1 MNVLIIEDN
10 KDIAASIYDYLEAI
24 GYTVDAAGDGVSGL
38 HMALTNNYNVI
49 ILDLNL
55 PGIDGIELC
64 QRLRK
69 DAHRTVPVIML
80 TARDSLDSKLEGF
93 NSGTDDYLIKPF
105 ALKELAARV
114 KVLSERISRVTAS
127 RLQVGDLSLDLNTHE
142 VYRAGKFIVLNPTL
156 FRLLAFLMQNPH
168 RVIKRE
174 EIEQAVWQDNPPDS
188 DALRTHLSHLRQAVD
203 KPFNYPLIQTIR
215 GFGYKLTDKNAEDQA
230 S

>member
-10 KDIAASIYDYLEAI
+10 QDIAASIYDYLEAI
-24 GYTVDAAGDGVSGL
+24 GYTVDAAGDGITGL
-38 HMALTNNYNVI
+38 HMALTRNYDVI

-69 DAHRTVPVIML
+69 DARRAVPVIML

-93 NSGTDDYLIKPF
+93 NSGADDYLIKPF

-114 KVLSERISRVTAS
+114 KVLSERVNRVS
-127 RLQVGDLSLDLNTHE
+127 SSQMQIGELSLDMNTHE
-142 VYRAGKFIVLNPTL
+142 VIRAGKHIVLNPTL

-174 EIEQAVWQDNPPDS
+174 ELEHAVWQDNPPDS

-203 KPFNYPLIQTIR
+203 KPFDYPLIQTIR
-215 GFGYKLTDKNAEDQA
+215 GFGYKLTDKNAED
-230 S
+230 